1 MERFGEEE
9 TNQAA
14 LLAISIYFCC
24 ALVPATVKWMVI
36 TSHPCFLGVVPFCNT
51 YRWNLIISVFGS
63 TDLSQHKWMLIKCFN
78 QAVCGFCLLP
88 HAATGSR
95 LRSSWITPG
104 FLICSPLW
112 KGTSQAQS
120 PWSFS
125 LLPANTSLLEAELG
139 GTLPVL
145 LAAASFWLAYVSFK
159 HFGC

>member
-95 LRSSWITPG
+95 LRSSWNHARFPHFPSIVEGHLSSTVPMV
-104 FLICSPLW
+104 
-112 KGTSQAQS
+112 
-120 PWSFS
+120 
-125 LLPANTSLLEAELG
+125 LLPPTSRHISAESRAWG
-139 GTLPVL
+139 NITGPSCCCFL
-145 LAAASFWLAYVSFK
+145 LASLRLL
-159 HFGC
+159 